1 MVVEK
6 MNFEQIGDL
15 IVVVMSAV
23 AVIIFY
29 VYSKNKIAID
39 KKAMQ
44 GDRLAKA
51 EKMIANSASAIV
63 YQTEKDG
70 GSGQEKLVSALN
82 YLTAIL
88 DMAHLPHPSTAYIK
102 GEIEKS
108 VTTMKQTKNAVE
120 SMQTVTGQYKPFEK
134 TETKKE
140 KKKNA

>member
-1 MVVEK
+1 MSLG
-6 MNFEQIGDL
+6 QITDL
-15 IVVVMSAV
+15 VVVVLSV
-23 AVIIFY
+23 VVTIIFY
-29 VYSKNKIAID
+29 FYSKHKIEID
-39 KKAMQ
+39 KKALQ
-44 GDRLAKA
+44 GDASAKA
-51 EKMIANSASAIV
+51 EQMIARSAGAIV
-63 YQTEKDG
+63 FQTDKEG
-70 GSGQEKLVSALN
+70 GSGQEKLVNAFN

-140 KKKNA
+140 EKKNA

>member
-1 MVVEK
+1 

-15 IVVVMSAV
+15 IVVVMSVV

-44 GDRLAKA
+44 GDELAKA
-51 EKMIANSASAIV
+51 EQMIARSAGAIV
-63 YQTEKDG
+63 FQTDKEG
-70 GSGQEKLVSALN
+70 GSGQEKLVSACN

-88 DMAHLPHPSTAYIK
+88 DMAHLPHPSTAYIT

-108 VTTMKQTKNAVE
+108 VTTMKQAQ
-120 SMQTVTGQYKPFEK
+120 SIADTVDRPK
-134 TETKKE
+134 TTVVGELREVKK
-140 KKKNA
+140 

>member
-1 MVVEK
+1 

-15 IVVVMSAV
+15 IVVVMSVV

-82 YLTAIL
+82 YLIAIL

-120 SMQTVTGQYKPFEK
+120 SMQTVTSQYKPVEK

-140 KKKNA
+140 EKKNA

>member
-120 SMQTVTGQYKPFEK
+120 SMQTVTGQYKSVEK

-140 KKKNA
+140 EKKNA

>member
-1 MVVEK
+1 MSLG
-6 MNFEQIGDL
+6 QITDL
-15 IVVVMSAV
+15 VVVVLSV
-23 AVIIFY
+23 VVTIIFY
-29 VYSKNKIAID
+29 FYSKHKIEID
-39 KKAMQ
+39 KKALQ
-44 GDRLAKA
+44 GDALAKA
-51 EKMIANSASAIV
+51 EQMIARSAGAIV
-63 YQTEKDG
+63 FQTDKEG

-120 SMQTVTGQYKPFEK
+120 SMQTVTGQYKPVEK

-140 KKKNA
+140 EKKNA

>member
-1 MVVEK
+1 MSLG
-6 MNFEQIGDL
+6 QITDL
-15 IVVVMSAV
+15 VIVVLSVV
-23 AVIIFY
+23 VTIIFY
-29 VYSKNKIAID
+29 FYSKHKIEID

-44 GDRLAKA
+44 GDALAKA
-51 EKMIANSASAIV
+51 EQMIARSAGAIV
-63 YQTEKDG
+63 FQTDKEG
-70 GSGQEKLVSALN
+70 GSGQEKLVSAFN

-120 SMQTVTGQYKPFEK
+120 SMQTVTGQYKPVEK

-140 KKKNA
+140 EKKNA